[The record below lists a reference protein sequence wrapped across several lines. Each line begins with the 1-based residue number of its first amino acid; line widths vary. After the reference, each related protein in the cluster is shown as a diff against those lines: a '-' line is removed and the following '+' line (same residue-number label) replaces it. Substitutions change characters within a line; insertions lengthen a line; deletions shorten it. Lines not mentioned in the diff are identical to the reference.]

1 MSPLY
6 KILLGFHAAGGFV
19 ALVVGIIA
27 YISIKGGKYHKLS
40 GKIYFSGMM
49 LVIVTAISMNAIKP
63 NKFLFYIALFTLY
76 QVYGGIRSVKNKN
89 LQPKALDI
97 LLFFG
102 GILISL
108 LMIYTKQ
115 IVLIVFGG
123 LFISILYQDFRIYS
137 IIKRKIE
144 VPKKQWLLR
153 HIGLMSGSYIATSTA
168 FLTVNFREL
177 ELFWI
182 PWLLPSMI
190 GVPLIIYYQR
200 RVSKPVIKTLNSNS

>member
-1 MSPLY
+1 MEAIY
-6 KILLGFHAAGGFV
+6 KVLLGIHAAGGFT
-19 ALVVGIIA
+19 ALFVGIIA
-27 YISIKGGKYHKLS
+27 YVTIKGGKSHKLV
-40 GKIYFSGMM
+40 GKIYFTAMI

-63 NKFLFYIALFTLY
+63 NTFLFYIALFTLY
-76 QVYGGIRSVKNKN
+76 QVYGGLRSVKNKN
-89 LQPKALDI
+89 LQPKPLDVI
-97 LLFFG
+97 LFFG
-102 GILISL
+102 GILTSL
-108 LMIYTKQ
+108 LMLYTKQ

-123 LFISILYQDFRIYS
+123 LFISILYQDFRIFLF
-137 IIKRKIE
+137 IKRKIE

-168 FLTVNFREL
+168 FLTVNFRDI

-200 RVSKPVIKTLNSNS
+200 LVSKPVIK